1 VGQGAE
7 PPVRKKIGLALGMGG
22 IKVRSG
28 LVSLNLVL
36 KLISWC
42 CAFFQNLKRVT
53 QIKFP

>member
-1 VGQGAE
+1 MD

-22 IKVRSG
+22 IKVRLG